1 MEYIGADLFL
11 LFYLNGIVI
20 IISGEV
26 VLLMY
31 PRLGLKYTIII
42 A

>member
-1 MEYIGADLFL
+1 MEYIGADIFL

-20 IISGEV
+20 MISGEI

-31 PRLGLKYTIII
+31 PWLGMRTTVLI